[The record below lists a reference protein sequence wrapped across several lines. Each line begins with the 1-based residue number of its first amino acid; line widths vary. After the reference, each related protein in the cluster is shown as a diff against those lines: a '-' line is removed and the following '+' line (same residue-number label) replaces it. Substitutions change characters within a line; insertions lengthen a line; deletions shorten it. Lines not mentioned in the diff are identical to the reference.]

1 MRRTCGFAAA
11 AVVLVAVAGCA
22 APTADLP
29 ARAEPAVATA
39 TVLRA
44 GDGDTVD
51 IRDDQRGRLRIRLL
65 GVDAPEVHR
74 PGWSVGCW
82 GPEAARYAQDM
93 LVGQRVAVVSD
104 PTQDRVDRYG
114 HTLAYLDLAD
124 GRDFAVE
131 AARSGMVENYVFER
145 HPVQRA
151 PDIAA
156 AEADAKAAGRGLW
169 GPPCNGE
176 TASVPT

>member
-44 GDGDTVD
+44 VDGDTVD
-51 IRDDQRGRLRIRLL
+51 IRDDQRRRLRIRLL

-114 HTLAYLDLAD
+114 RTLAYLDLAD

-156 AEADAKAAGRGLW
+156 AEADAKAARRGLW

>member
-44 GDGDTVD
+44 VDGDTVD

-104 PTQDRVDRYG
+104 PTQDRVDR
-114 HTLAYLDLAD
+114 D
-124 GRDFAVE
+124 GRTCL
-131 AARSGMVENYVFER
+131 
-145 HPVQRA
+145 H
-151 PDIAA
+151 
-156 AEADAKAAGRGLW
+156 
-169 GPPCNGE
+169 
-176 TASVPT
+176 